1 MNNNDKH
8 LTWLTHILES
18 YQDSK
23 ETHIGNLKDPY
34 LRSYSDTYKIKCE
47 QHKIDALQFAIQ
59 SIKDKET
66 NE

>member
-18 YQDSK
+18 YQDAK

-34 LRSYSDTYKIKCE
+34 LRSHSYTYKIKCE
-47 QHKIDALQFAIQ
+47 NNIRLMLYSLPFSQLR
-59 SIKDKET
+59 IKR
-66 NE
+66 